1 VLLIIKHGIR
11 QLATTSGD
19 FLDPDLT
26 LPDEW
31 PEIGDDRPGDI
42 PAYRDAILRAGQFR
56 K

>member
-11 QLATTSGD
+11 QPATTSGD

-26 LPDEW
+26 LSDEW
-31 PEIGDDRPGDI
+31 PEISDDRPGGI
-42 PAYRDAILRAGQFR
+42 PAYRDVLLYAGRFR